1 MHPALARRLRGL
13 QPSGTSASGDFSL
26 WDLLHLHP
34 PGLVTQSIISW
45 TPLAPSLLWQTWHT
59 NHEALPRR
67 HSSTPHWE
75 LPVASALRPQPCALL
90 IHGHLLRCPVPG
102 RVTPRL
108 RPHSPVLTRLIQ
120 PVKTQA
126 PLFSNQLCLSRGPDK
141 KGMSSLEMQNDYS
154 DIGIISPGDH
164 VH

>member
-1 MHPALARRLRGL
+1 MRSRKTVRNGTWIWVHPALARRLRGL
-13 QPSGTSASGDFSL
+13 QPPGPPPPASSGACDSEHHLLDSAGSFSSMA
-26 WDLLHLHP
+26 DLAHKPRSPSSQTLQH
-34 PGLVTQSIISW
+34 
-45 TPLAPSLLWQTWHT
+45 TPLGTPGGLSPAPCW
-59 NHEALPRR
+59 
-67 HSSTPHWE
+67 ST
-75 LPVASALRPQPCALL
+75 AICYSALSLAEW
-90 IHGHLLRCPVPG
+90 
-102 RVTPRL
+102 VTPRL

-126 PLFSNQLCLSRGPDK
+126 PLFSNKLCLSRGPDK